1 MSLPRTIE
9 DALNAACAEGVIDAA
24 SLGVAGAVSLDIAAG
39 HADARRHVPATSRTL
54 FHIGSITKALTAE
67 LVRARIAAGDFDT
80 DTPVLA
86 LAPEL
91 RRIHGLDG
99 VTIAHLLTH
108 SSGIDGDI
116 MLDVGG
122 GDDVLRRFLGR
133 IGRLESL
140 FLPGAGFSYANV
152 GYALLGRVVELS
164 GGSPYARALTA
175 MLGSGGYRHALTPHE
190 KLQHQVALAW
200 EREGRGWS
208 PVLPGPWSNLASG
221 TMLAMAPGD
230 LARWA
235 LNANRET
242 AAIAIET
249 PYSRRFEGWGHG
261 WMVFAR
267 SPLVFGHDG
276 GTAGTA
282 AFLRVLPDAG
292 TAWAFAATGRG
303 AGAVYRKIEPLLY
316 DLAGAAAPPLREP
329 PGGLPGPVSRYVGRY
344 ARGHMVFDV
353 AETEGGLVLRVGGD
367 YADPLLDGRRLD
379 PLTDRV
385 CALPLPQLGA
395 VMWVSFHDF
404 GDDGRPLR
412 ILVGERAAVR
422 VEVAP

>member
-1 MSLPRTIE
+1 MSLPRAIA
-9 DALNAACAEGVIDAA
+9 DALNAACAAGAIDAA

-39 HADARRHVPATSRTL
+39 HVDARRCVPATPYTL
-54 FHIGSITKALTAE
+54 FHIGSITKAFTAA
-67 LVRARIAAGDFDT
+67 LVRTRIAAGDFDT

-99 VTIAHLLTH
+99 VTIAHLLSH
-108 SSGIDGDI
+108 SSGIDGDV

-122 GDDVLRRFLGR
+122 GEDVLRRFLGR
-133 IGRLESL
+133 IGCLESL
-140 FLPGAGFSYANV
+140 FAPGTGFSYANV

-164 GGSPYARALTA
+164 GGLPYARALA
-175 MLGSGGYRHALTPHE
+175 SMLESGGHRHALTPHE

-200 EREGRGWS
+200 EREGGSWS

-221 TMLAMAPGD
+221 TMLAMTPGD

-235 LNANRET
+235 LNARRET
-242 AAIAIET
+242 AAIAVET
-249 PYSRRFEGWGHG
+249 PCSRRFEGWGHG

-282 AFLRVLPDAG
+282 AFLRVFPDAG
-292 TAWAFAATGRG
+292 AAWAFAATGRG

-316 DLAGAAAPPLREP
+316 DLTGAAPPPLRKP
-329 PGGLPGPVSRYVGRY
+329 PGGPPGPLSRYAGRY
-344 ARGHMVFDV
+344 ARNHMVFDV
-353 AETEGGLVLRVGGD
+353 TETQGGLILRVGGE

-385 CALPLPQLGA
+385 CALPLPELGA
-395 VMWVSFHDF
+395 MMWVSFHNF
-404 GDDGRPLR
+404 GEDGRPRR

-422 VEVAP
+422 AEAAP

>member
-1 MSLPRTIE
+1 MSLPGAIA
-9 DALNAACAEGVIDAA
+9 DVLNAACAERAIDAA
-24 SLGVAGAVSLDIAAG
+24 SLGVVGTTSLDIAVG
-39 HADARRHVPATSRTL
+39 HTDVRRGVPASPRTL

-67 LVRARIAAGDFDT
+67 LVWSRIAARDFDVE
-80 DTPVLA
+80 TPVLD

-91 RRIHGLDG
+91 RRIAGLDG
-99 VTIAHLLTH
+99 ISIAHLLSH

-140 FLPGAGFSYANV
+140 FTPGTGFSYANV
-152 GYALLGRVVELS
+152 GYALLGRVVELA
-164 GGSPYARALTA
+164 GGLPYGRALAA
-175 MLGSGGYRHALTPHE
+175 MLENGGHRYALTPHD
-190 KLQHQVALAW
+190 KLQHQIALAW
-200 EREGRGWS
+200 EREGGA
-208 PVLPGPWSNLASG
+208 PILPGPWSNIASG
-221 TMLAMAPGD
+221 TMLAMTPGD

-235 LNANRET
+235 LGARGEM
-242 AAIAIET
+242 AEIAIET

-261 WMVFAR
+261 WMIFSR

-276 GTAGTA
+276 GTAGTG

-292 TAWAFAATGRG
+292 VAWAFAATGNG
-303 AGAVYRKIEPLLY
+303 AGFVYRKIEPLLY
-316 DLAGAAAPPLREP
+316 ECVRAAPPSPREP
-329 PGGLPGPVSRYVGRY
+329 PGGPPGSPVHYVGRY
-344 ARGHMVFDV
+344 ARGHMVFDIV
-353 AETEGGLVLRVGGD
+353 ETSEGLMLKVSGD

-385 CALPLPQLGA
+385 FALPLPELGA
-395 VMWVSFHDF
+395 VMWISFQDF
-404 GDDGRPLR
+404 VNDRPRR

-422 VEVAP
+422 VEGAA